1 VREVCPTET
10 LGVTEEMSDFIVS
23 SGYECFPPKAVDL
36 AKRCIIDGLGVMVA
50 GMREPSVQIIRE
62 YVHTTGGA
70 RESTILGRGKE
81 RAPAHLAALVNGI
94 AGHAMD
100 WDDTALSTTPDR
112 GVLLHPTVPP
122 LAAGLAIGEVVHAS
136 GRDLVTA
143 FLLGFEVECKL
154 AEAISTEHRIRGFH
168 TTGTCG
174 IFGAVVTASKLMRLS
189 RDRVRMALGIA
200 ASMSA
205 GIDVQLGTMT
215 KPLHAGRAAE
225 NAVVAARLAS
235 IGFEANAAALEGHKG
250 FFQAYGPTFD
260 AKRISGRLGSPFSI
274 LDPGSS
280 VKPYPCG
287 VVGQVV
293 MDSMRDLLI
302 MNPFRHE
309 DVRRIRVTTSSNILP
324 PAGPLKYRKAE
335 NALQGKFCV
344 PFQMAAIVIKHKA
357 GMMEFTDD
365 FVKRPEVQDMMDRVE
380 TAVDPSFDAL
390 GRNRYMS
397 VIEVH
402 LRNGAVVKGK
412 SPETVRGSPGNPLN
426 REDLLEKFNDCVQ
439 ETLGG
444 DQARGLVA
452 TVDSVEG
459 VTDVGELVRRASVD

>member
-1 VREVCPTET
+1 MCPTET
-10 LGVTEEMSDFIVS
+10 SGVTEEISDFIVS
-23 SGYECFPPKAVDL
+23 SGYESFPPKAVDL
-36 AKRCIIDGLGVMVA
+36 AKRCIIDGLGVMIA
-50 GMREPSVQIIRE
+50 GMREPSVQIIRQ
-62 YVHTTGGA
+62 YVHATGGA
-70 RESTILGRGKE
+70 RESAILGKGRE

-112 GVLLHPTVPP
+112 GVLLHPTVLP
-122 LAAGLAIGEVVHAS
+122 LAAGLAIGEGIHAS

-174 IFGAVVTASKLMRLS
+174 VFGAVVTASKLMRLS

-225 NAVVAARLAS
+225 NGVVAARLAS
-235 IGFEANAAALEGHKG
+235 MGFEANTGALEGHKG

-260 AKRISGRLGSPFSI
+260 AKRIRGRLGSPFSI

-280 VKPYPCG
+280 IKPYPCG

-302 MNPFRHE
+302 KNPFRPE
-309 DVRRIRVTTSSNILP
+309 DVQRIRVMTSSNILP

-344 PFQMAAIVIKHKA
+344 PFQMAAMVISHKA

-365 FVKRPEVQDMMDRVE
+365 FVKSPAVQDMMDRVE
-380 TAVDPSFDAL
+380 TAVDSSFDAL

-402 LRNGAVVKGK
+402 LRNGGVIQGR
-412 SPETVRGSPGNPLN
+412 SPEAVRGSPGNPMS
-426 REDLLEKFNDCVQ
+426 REDLLEKFNDCVR
-439 ETLGG
+439 ETLGS

-452 TVDSVEG
+452 AVDSVEDL
-459 VTDVGELVRRASVD
+459 TDVGELVRRASVD

>member
-1 VREVCPTET
+1 VCPTEA
-10 LGVTEEMSDFIVS
+10 LGVTEEVSGFIVS
-23 SGYECFPPKAVDL
+23 SGYECFPPKAVEL

-50 GMREPSVQIIRE
+50 GMREPSVQIVRE
-62 YVHTTGGA
+62 YVHAAGGVQ
-70 RESTILGRGKE
+70 ESTLLGRGRE

-122 LAAGLAIGEVVHAS
+122 LAAGLAIGEAVHAS

-189 RDRVRMALGIA
+189 RDRVQMALGIA

-225 NAVVAARLAS
+225 NGVVAARLAS
-235 IGFEANAAALEGHKG
+235 MGFEANAAALEGHKG

-260 AKRISGRLGSPFSI
+260 SKRIRGRLGNPFSI

-280 VKPYPCG
+280 IKPYPCG

-302 MNPFRHE
+302 KNRFRPE
-309 DVRRIRVTTSSNILP
+309 DVQRIRVTTSSNILP

-344 PFQMAAIVIKHKA
+344 PFQMAAMVIRHKA

-365 FVKRPEVQDMMDRVE
+365 FVKSPAVQDMMDRVE

-390 GRNRYMS
+390 GRNRYMN

-402 LRNGAVVKGK
+402 LRNGGVIQGR
-412 SPETVRGSPGNPLN
+412 SPEAVRGSPGNPLS
-426 REDLLEKFNDCVQ
+426 REDLLEKFDDCVR

-452 TVDSVEG
+452 TIDSLENLA
-459 VTDVGELVRRASVD
+459 DVGELIRRASVD

>member
-1 VREVCPTET
+1 VCPTET

-235 IGFEANAAALEGHKG
+235 IGFEG
-250 FFQAYGPTFD
+250 
-260 AKRISGRLGSPFSI
+260 KRGGLGRAQRFL
-274 LDPGSS
+274 SS
-280 VKPYPCG
+280 V
-287 VVGQVV
+287 
-293 MDSMRDLLI
+293 
-302 MNPFRHE
+302 
-309 DVRRIRVTTSSNILP
+309 
-324 PAGPLKYRKAE
+324 
-335 NALQGKFCV
+335 
-344 PFQMAAIVIKHKA
+344 
-357 GMMEFTDD
+357 
-365 FVKRPEVQDMMDRVE
+365 RPN
-380 TAVDPSFDAL
+380 L
-390 GRNRYMS
+390 
-397 VIEVH
+397 
-402 LRNGAVVKGK
+402 
-412 SPETVRGSPGNPLN
+412 
-426 REDLLEKFNDCVQ
+426 
-439 ETLGG
+439 
-444 DQARGLVA
+444 
-452 TVDSVEG
+452 
-459 VTDVGELVRRASVD
+459 

>member
-1 VREVCPTET
+1 VCPTET
-10 LGVTEEMSDFIVS
+10 SGVTEEISDFVVS
-23 SGYECFPPKAVDL
+23 SGYESFPPEAVDL
-36 AKRCIIDGLGVMVA
+36 AKRCIIDGLGVMIA

-62 YVHTTGGA
+62 YVHATGGV
-70 RESTILGRGKE
+70 RESTLLGRGKE

-94 AGHAMD
+94 SGHAMD

-122 LAAGLAIGEVVHAS
+122 LAAGLAIGEGGHAS

-174 IFGAVVTASKLMRLS
+174 IFGAAVAASKLMRLS
-189 RDRVRMALGIA
+189 RDKVRMALGIA

-225 NAVVAARLAS
+225 NGVVAARLAFR
-235 IGFEANAAALEGHKG
+235 GFEANAAALEGHKG
-250 FFQAYGPTFD
+250 FFHAYGPSFD
-260 AKRISGRLGSPFSI
+260 AKRVRGRLGSPFSI
-274 LDPGSS
+274 VDPGSS

-302 MNPFRHE
+302 KNPFRPE
-309 DVRRIRVTTSSNILP
+309 DVQRIRVTTSSNILP

-344 PFQMAAIVIKHKA
+344 PFQMAAIVIRRKA

-365 FVKRPEVQDMMDRVE
+365 FVKSPEVQDMMDRVE
-380 TAVDPSFDAL
+380 TAVYPSFDAL

-397 VIEVH
+397 VIEVY
-402 LRNGAVVKGK
+402 LRNGAVIKGK
-412 SPETVRGSPGNPLN
+412 SPETVRGSPANPLN
-426 REDLLEKFNDCVQ
+426 REDLLSKFNDCVQ

-444 DQARGLVA
+444 DQARGLVE
-452 TVDSVEG
+452 TVDSLEG
-459 VTDVGELVRRASVD
+459 LNDIGELVRRASAD

>member
-1 VREVCPTET
+1 
-10 LGVTEEMSDFIVS
+10 
-23 SGYECFPPKAVDL
+23 
-36 AKRCIIDGLGVMVA
+36 
-50 GMREPSVQIIRE
+50 
-62 YVHTTGGA
+62 
-70 RESTILGRGKE
+70 
-81 RAPAHLAALVNGI
+81 
-94 AGHAMD
+94 
-100 WDDTALSTTPDR
+100 
-112 GVLLHPTVPP
+112 
-122 LAAGLAIGEVVHAS
+122 
-136 GRDLVTA
+136 
-143 FLLGFEVECKL
+143 
-154 AEAISTEHRIRGFH
+154 
-168 TTGTCG
+168 
-174 IFGAVVTASKLMRLS
+174 
-189 RDRVRMALGIA
+189 
-200 ASMSA
+200 
-205 GIDVQLGTMT
+205 
-215 KPLHAGRAAE
+215 
-225 NAVVAARLAS
+225 
-235 IGFEANAAALEGHKG
+235 
-250 FFQAYGPTFD
+250 
-260 AKRISGRLGSPFSI
+260 
-274 LDPGSS
+274 
-280 VKPYPCG
+280 
-287 VVGQVV
+287 

>member
-1 VREVCPTET
+1 MNSAEI
-10 LGVTEEMSDFIVS
+10 LGVTEEISDFVVS
-23 SGYECFPPKAVDL
+23 SDYGCFPPQAIDL
-36 AKRCIIDGLGVMVA
+36 AKRCMIDGLGVMLA
-50 GMREPSVQIIRE
+50 GMREPSVQIVKE
-62 YVHTTGGA
+62 YVHTIAGA
-70 RESTILGRGKE
+70 PESTILGKGKE

-122 LAAGLAIGEVVHAS
+122 LAAGLAIGELFNAS
-136 GRDLVTA
+136 GRDLITA

-154 AEAISTEHRIRGFH
+154 AEAISSDHRVRGFH

-174 IFGAVVTASKLMRLS
+174 IFGSVVTAAKLLKLSK
-189 RDRVRMALGIA
+189 DRVRIALGIA

-225 NAVVAARLAS
+225 NGVVAARLAS
-235 IGFEANAAALEGHKG
+235 LGFEANMEALEGYKG
-250 FFQAYGPTFD
+250 FFQAYGPIFD
-260 AKRISGRLGSPFSI
+260 LGRISGRLGSPFSI

-302 MNPFRHE
+302 QHPFGPE
-309 DVRRIRVTTSSNILP
+309 DVEHIRVTTSSTILP
-324 PAGPLKYRKAE
+324 PRGPLKYRKAE

-344 PFQMAAIVIKHKA
+344 PFQMAAIVIRHKA
-357 GMMEFTDD
+357 GIMEFTNN
-365 FVKRPEVQDMMDRVE
+365 FVKSPEVQDMMDRVE

-397 VIEVH
+397 VIEVQ
-402 LRNGAVVKGK
+402 LRNGTVVKGK
-412 SPETVRGSPGNPLN
+412 SPEVVRGSPGNPLS
-426 REDLLEKFNDCVQ
+426 RDELLEKFNDCVQ
-439 ETLGG
+439 ETLSG
-444 DQARGLVA
+444 DQERGLVA
-452 TVDSVEG
+452 TVDSLEG
-459 VTDVGELVRRASVD
+459 LADIGDLVRRASVG